1 MTLRLVTLTTDFGTH
16 DPFVGLMK
24 AQVLARC
31 PEARIVDLT
40 HEVRPFRPEAAAF
53 WMERVPQWCPPGT
66 VHVAVVD
73 PCVGTTRRLL
83 AVEAFGQR
91 FLAPDNG
98 LLAGVVARSD
108 AAVYEIGDEV
118 ITRFALGARSA
129 TFHGRDVLAP
139 LAGELAAGRAA
150 PADFGPRVTA
160 PCASA
165 ARPGAAVAGDDGA
178 AGAIV
183 WIDRYGN
190 AFTSLPGARVG
201 GRPGAALEVAGR
213 SVPVVRT
220 YGDAPPGT
228 AVALV
233 NSFGVL
239 EVAVVQGSAAEALGL
254 TVGTPVRLVAGDG

>member
-1 MTLRLVTLTTDFGTH
+1 MTLRVVTLTTDFGTH

-24 AQVLARC
+24 AQVLTRC

-40 HEVRPFRPEAAAF
+40 HDVPPFRPAAAAF
-53 WMERVPQWCPPGT
+53 WMERVPLWCPPGT

-73 PCVGTTRRLL
+73 PGVGTSRRLL
-83 AVEAFGQR
+83 VVEACGQR

-98 LLAGVVARSD
+98 LLAGVIARGD
-108 AAVYEIGDEV
+108 AAVYEIGDEAS
-118 ITRFALGARSA
+118 TRFRLGPRSA

-150 PADFGPRVTA
+150 PADLGPRVT
-160 PCASA
+160 PPSA
-165 ARPGAAVAGDDGA
+165 GVSRPAAAGDDGA
-178 AGAIV
+178 SGAIV

-190 AFTSLPGARVG
+190 AFTSLPGARVA
-201 GRPGAALEVAGR
+201 GRPGAALEVTGR
-213 SVPVVRT
+213 SIPVVRT
-220 YGDAPPGT
+220 YGDAPRGT

-254 TVGTPVRLVAGDG
+254 SVGTPVRVVTGAG